1 MPSTGTKVSARS
13 KAREKLAAAREAQ
26 RQREALAEA
35 NLATLLS
42 ADDVIAK
49 ARTTQQKAIDAAQA
63 TYDAAVAAAG
73 KVFESATA
81 AARAEQAAAAAA
93 MKDAGETIATIAELA
108 DVSPREVSALI
119 REHNDGRPAAGNGTD
134 RSHDPTEGTADVG
147 GETDGSSQESGSGSG
162 TTGDGAPSP
171 TPRDDTDG
179 VNDNAGQREWAG
191 ASA

>member
-26 RQREALAEA
+26 RQREALAEQ

-49 ARTTQQKAIDAAQA
+49 ARRTQQRAIDAAQA
-63 TYDAAVAAAG
+63 SYDAAVAAAG

-108 DVSPREVSALI
+108 DLSPREVSALI
-119 REHNDGRPAAGNGTD
+119 REHTDGRPAAGDDTTSSDDPASGTPGNAI
-134 RSHDPTEGTADVG
+134 DP
-147 GETDGSSQESGSGSG
+147 DGDSQESESAAADDS
-162 TTGDGAPSP
+162 APSP
-171 TPRDDTDG
+171 TPGDDTGD
-179 VNDNAGQREWAG
+179 VSDDAGQREWAG
-191 ASA
+191 ATA